1 METYKLS
8 DQTIGQIAKLVQI
21 AMLTGTDI
29 IDNLRDM
36 EITLGEEGTLVLS
49 PDYSEKF
56 STNVEK
62 MISEA
67 VNIQEAAG
75 ISIKTVE

>member
-36 EITLGEEGTLVLS
+36 EITLGEEGTLVHS

-56 STNVEK
+56 STKVKK
-62 MISEA
+62 MKQEA
-67 VNIQEAAG
+67 VNIQEAAS
-75 ISIKTVE
+75 ISKKTVE

>member
-36 EITLGEEGTLVLS
+36 ELTLGEEGTLVLS

-62 MISEA
+62 MIADA

-75 ISIKTVE
+75 ISLKTVE